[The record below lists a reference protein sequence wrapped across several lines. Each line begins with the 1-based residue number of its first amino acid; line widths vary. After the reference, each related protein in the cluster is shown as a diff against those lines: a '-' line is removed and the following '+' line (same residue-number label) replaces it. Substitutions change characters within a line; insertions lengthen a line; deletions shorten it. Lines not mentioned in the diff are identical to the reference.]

1 MRIAENFILAE
12 FNSKC
17 GRKMPNN
24 VLKNIV
30 ELAKNLQVIRNE
42 VKLPVSIA
50 SGYRS
55 PEHNAKVKGARNSQH
70 LIGTA
75 ADIKVQ
81 GMSPLSVSR
90 VIERL
95 IQEGKIKEGG
105 IGIYNTWV
113 HYDIRGTKARWDN
126 RKIK

>member
-1 MRIAENFILAE
+1 MKITENFSLAE

-17 GRKMPNN
+17 GRPMPNN

-30 ELAKNLQVIRNE
+30 ELAKNLQIIRNE
-42 VKLPVSIA
+42 VKLPISIT

-55 PEHNAKVKGARNSQH
+55 PEHNASVKGARNSQH
-70 LIGTA
+70 LRGTA

-90 VIERL
+90 VIEKL

-113 HYDIRGTKARWDN
+113 HYDIRGTKVRWDN
-126 RKIK
+126 RKLK

>member
-1 MRIAENFILAE
+1 
-12 FNSKC
+12 
-17 GRKMPNN
+17 MPNN

-30 ELAKNLQVIRNE
+30 ELAKNLQIIRNE
-42 VKLPVSIA
+42 VKLPISIT

-55 PEHNAKVKGARNSQH
+55 PEHNASVKGARNSQH
-70 LIGTA
+70 LRGTA

-90 VIERL
+90 VIEKL

-113 HYDIRGTKARWDN
+113 HYDIRGTKVRWDN
-126 RKIK
+126 RKLK